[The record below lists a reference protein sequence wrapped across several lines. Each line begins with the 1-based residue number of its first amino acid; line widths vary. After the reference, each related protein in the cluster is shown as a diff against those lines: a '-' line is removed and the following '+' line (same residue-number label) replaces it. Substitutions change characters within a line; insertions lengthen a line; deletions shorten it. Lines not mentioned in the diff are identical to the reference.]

1 MRFVAVKSQAHQ
13 DMLAPH
19 RVRSL
24 SACERTASMNQ
35 RHILLAEYGNVVAS
49 RTTLSHIARSTLGAP
64 GPGGSHL

>member
-1 MRFVAVKSQAHQ
+1 MRFAAVWSQAHQ

-24 SACERTASMNQ
+24 SACERPASMNQ
-35 RHILLAEYGNVVAS
+35 MRDLLAEYGNVVAS

-64 GPGGSHL
+64 GPGGRHP